1 MRSGAMMMKRILTT
15 ALLATSAAAIACTSN
30 QSTAPAQTTGVST
43 PSAPTAGS
51 PEALERRLAASR
63 AVQAVI
69 WGMPVVNTDLMRQEM
84 SRKTIG
90 KENAV
95 LYWSRPADANN
106 QTLTPNPDCIYFLT
120 FYNTKNV
127 GPVVIELP
135 PADTGSFAGSIMTF
149 WQMPMA
155 DVGPE
160 GEDKGKGAK
169 YLVLPPD
176 FKGAPPAGY
185 IVLKSDTYAGYALL
199 RSNLI
204 SHSDPDVAKA
214 NAYGKRTRVYP
225 LSAAAQPPET
235 KFADASPVLFDS
247 TIKYDTSIFENL
259 NRVVQDEPWIDRDR
273 AMIDVLKSIGIE
285 KGKPF
290 NPDETTRGILNEAVH
305 EAHALLEARYDAGM
319 PQYNPPIRW
328 TLPAMPDVISSYRT
342 SYGDPNAY
350 PVDARALGY
359 TYAFVGI
366 RNLGSAQFYLI
377 SIKDKDGRAY
387 EGNRTYRLHVP
398 ANAPV
403 KQYWSIT
410 AYDRQIH
417 TLIKGMPYASRSS
430 QIPDLKKNP
439 DGSVDIYIGPK
450 APEGMSANWL
460 PTDPGRRF
468 DLMFRFYGP
477 TPELFNKTWKLPDV
491 EEVK

>member
-1 MRSGAMMMKRILTT
+1 ML
-15 ALLATSAAAIACTSN
+15 ALLALSLVANACTSKE
-30 QSTAPAQTTGVST
+30 STAASPPAQAPPAPSSSSPSDVS
-43 PSAPTAGS
+43 A
-51 PEALERRLAASR
+51 EALERRVIELR
-63 AVQAVI
+63 AVEAVI

-84 SRKTIG
+84 FRKTTG
-90 KENAV
+90 KENEV

-120 FYNTKNV
+120 FFNTKDV

-160 GEDKGKGAK
+160 GEDKGKGGK
-169 YLVLPPD
+169 YLVLPPG

-199 RSNLI
+199 RSNLV
-204 SHSDPDVAKA
+204 SHAEADIAKA
-214 NAYGKRTRVYP
+214 NGYGKRTRVYP
-225 LSAAAQPPET
+225 LSAAAHPSET
-235 KFADASPVLFDS
+235 KFSDASPMLFDS
-247 TIKYDTSIFENL
+247 TIKYDVSLFDNI

-273 AMIDVLKSIGIE
+273 VMIDVLRSIGIE

-290 NPDETTRGILNEAVH
+290 NPDGRRRSILNDAVR

-328 TLPAMPDVISSYRT
+328 TLPAMPDVIASYKT
-342 SYGDPNAY
+342 SYGEPNSY
-350 PVDARALGY
+350 PVDARGLGY

-366 RNLGSAQFYLI
+366 RNLGAAQFYLI
-377 SIKDKDGRAY
+377 SIKDKDGRPY
-387 EGNRTYRLHVP
+387 EGNKTYRLRVP

-410 AYDRQIH
+410 AYDREIH
-417 TLIKGMPYASRSS
+417 TVIKGMPYASRSS

-450 APEGMSANWL
+450 APDGMSANWL
-460 PTDPGRRF
+460 PTDPARRF

-491 EEVK
+491 EEAK

>member
-1 MRSGAMMMKRILTT
+1 MKRLIV
-15 ALLATSAAAIACTSN
+15 AVAVGAAGLAGCNGEPTSPPPAPPSAAV
-30 QSTAPAQTTGVST
+30 APPSSDVS
-43 PSAPTAGS
+43 AA
-51 PEALERRLAASR
+51 ALERRLVERR
-63 AVQAVI
+63 AVEAVI

-84 SRKTIG
+84 FRKTTG
-90 KENAV
+90 KENEV

-106 QTLTPNPDCIYFLT
+106 QTLTPNPDCIYFLV
-120 FYNTKNV
+120 FFNTKTA
-127 GPVVIELP
+127 GPMVIELP

-155 DVGPE
+155 DVGPD
-160 GEDKGKGAK
+160 GEDKGKGGK

-176 FKGAPPAGY
+176 FKGTPPAGY
-185 IVLKSDTYAGYALL
+185 IVLRSDTYAGYALL

-204 SHSDPDVAKA
+204 SHADADVGKA
-214 NAYGKRTRVYP
+214 NDYGKRTKVYP
-225 LSAAAQPPET
+225 LSAAASPPAT
-235 KFADASPVLFDS
+235 KFSDASPVLFDS
-247 TIKYDTSIFENL
+247 TIKYDPGLFETI

-273 AMIDVLKSIGIE
+273 VMIDVLKSIGIE

-290 NPDETTRGILNEAVH
+290 APDERTRAILGSAAREAQ
-305 EAHALLEARYDAGM
+305 ALLEARYDAGM

-328 TLPAMPDVISSYRT
+328 TLPAMPDLIASYGT

-350 PVDARALGY
+350 PIDSRGLGY

-366 RNLGSAQFYLI
+366 RRLGAAQFYLI
-377 SIKDKDGRAY
+377 SIKDKDGRPY
-387 EGNRTYRLHVP
+387 EGNKTYRLRVP

-403 KQYWSIT
+403 KDYWSLT

-417 TLIKGMPYASRSS
+417 TVIKGMPYASRSS
-430 QIPDLKKNP
+430 QIPDLKKNA
-439 DGSVDIYIGPK
+439 DGSVDIFIGPK
-450 APEGMSANWL
+450 APEGQSANWL
-460 PTDPGRRF
+460 PTDPARRF

-477 TPELFNKTWKLPDV
+477 KPALFDKTWKLPDV